1 MAMTLFSSRA
11 IPKWLL
17 PHIAALLTFLG
28 FSLSAAQALPPP
40 FSPEELTARSDLVI
54 EGRVTKVWLY
64 PQWLT
69 YLKEGGLGTRGMT
82 MLKEAPATEEGI
94 LQLIRNFPYK
104 SLQRVQVAVD
114 SVHLAE
120 VHIEKTIKGQAEKVI
135 FIPFLRYHFLN
146 DRRLEGPWTERTYH
160 EGERLKMYLRKNGPF
175 FESTYWNAVRSLD
188 TKGIDD
194 KNH

>member
-1 MAMTLFSSRA
+1 MALFSSRA

-17 PHIAALLTFLG
+17 PHIATLLTFLG

-69 YLKEGGLGTRGMT
+69 YLKEGGLGTTGMT
-82 MLKEAPATEEGI
+82 ILKEVPATEEGM
-94 LQLIRNFPYK
+94 LHLIRNFPYK
-104 SLQRVQVAVD
+104 SLQGVQVEVD
-114 SVHLAE
+114 VIHLAE
-120 VHIEKTIKGQAEKVI
+120 VHMEKSLKGQAAKVI

-146 DRRLEGPWTERTYH
+146 GFLPAGPWTERTYH
-160 EGERLKMYLRKNGPF
+160 EGERRKMYLRKNGPF
-175 FESTYWNAVRSLD
+175 FESTYWNAVRPLD
-188 TKGIDD
+188 TKGLDD